1 MNKIGRM
8 GEETF
13 AAFDA
18 ERLAPDRCGR
28 QPSPRA
34 LARAGAFGRLNAGPT
49 AYSTAPWVL
58 L

>member
-1 MNKIGRM
+1 MAEIIASAKARWIGRM

-34 LARAGAFGRLNAGPT
+34 LVRVHGFLDR
-49 AYSTAPWVL
+49 
-58 L
+58 